1 MKDVETIPVE
11 QTDVEIPIETVLA
24 KELSGRGIDPTM
36 VSKVKL
42 ESFFPF
48 TISNQS
54 WVDYL
59 HAVGDDRQNRG
70 FDWFP
75 ISLQL
80 TISWTNNWAIVLES
94 DQTFSGGP
102 HNGHQQWWPS

>member
-42 ESFFPF
+42 
-48 TISNQS
+48 
-54 WVDYL
+54 
-59 HAVGDDRQNRG
+59 
-70 FDWFP
+70 
-75 ISLQL
+75 
-80 TISWTNNWAIVLES
+80 
-94 DQTFSGGP
+94 
-102 HNGHQQWWPS
+102 